1 MSFFKV
7 LSKVYIN
14 MPSVTLNIL
23 KKKVSVKMYKD
34 ELIQIHQFLVYV
46 LKNLEDEYTVKDE
59 CKEYICLN
67 ISPHHIHRTKAEHK
81 YAIFVLSTAISEVIA
96 NNNGGTSTNI
106 SNGLFELVKRSKKEL
121 IKFQDDGAL
130 RYQNQKITM

>member
-1 MSFFKV
+1 
-7 LSKVYIN
+7 
-14 MPSVTLNIL
+14 
-23 KKKVSVKMYKD
+23 MYKD

-59 CKEYICLN
+59 CNEYIGLN

-96 NNNGGTSTNI
+96 NNNDGTSTNI

-121 IKFQDDGAL
+121 IKFQDDDAL
-130 RYQNQKITM
+130 RYKKQKITM

>member
-7 LSKVYIN
+7 HSKVYIKHGLR
-14 MPSVTLNIL
+14 TLNIL